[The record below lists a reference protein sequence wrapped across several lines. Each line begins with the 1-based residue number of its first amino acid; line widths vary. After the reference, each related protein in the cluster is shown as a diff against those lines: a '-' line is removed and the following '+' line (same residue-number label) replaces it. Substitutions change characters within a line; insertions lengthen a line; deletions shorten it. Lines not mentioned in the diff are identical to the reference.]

1 MMQRS
6 REKKWGSRAGQALL
20 LTMLAVGS
28 TLLAV
33 TAIAGMLLLFQI
45 RQMGDVENSTKA
57 VFAADAGVEWELFR
71 FACDNY
77 RSSST
82 RSCYNNPNDRAVPPG
97 MPSLGECDPA
107 TDAYC
112 DPGCDKEQNPS
123 CIDTHTFKL
132 SNGSTYHTTRRSK
145 PFHIIRSFGKSGG
158 SARAFEVIFH

>member
-1 MMQRS
+1 MRQKRGKL
-6 REKKWGSRAGQALL
+6 RENCEGQALL

-77 RSSST
+77 RNSST
-82 RSCYNNPNDRAVPPG
+82 MSCYNNLNNRAVPPG

-107 TDAYC
+107 TDVSC
-112 DPGCDKEQNPS
+112 DPGCDKERNPS
-123 CIDTHTFKL
+123 CTDTHIFKL

-145 PFHIIRSFGKSGG
+145 LFHVIRSFGKSGG
-158 SARAFEVIFH
+158 SVRAFEVIFH